1 MFVERRTLRDSE
13 GIMTKRDYY
22 EVLNVSR
29 SADEETLKKSYRKL
43 ALQYHPDRNPGDK
56 ASEEKFKEAAE
67 AYAVLSD
74 SDKRARYDQFGH
86 SMGGAGF
93 SGFEGF
99 QDAFGGFNDIFG
111 DLFDGFFGGSGGGGR
126 RRGRGQRGADLE
138 YTVELELAEVLTGK
152 TFDLELSRKETCGEC
167 QGTGAEKGSKRKTCA
182 DCGGRGEVRVSQGFF
197 TLRRTCPRCHGEG
210 ESIERPC
217 QACHGEGRARK
228 TRKLQV
234 KIPAGIEHGSR
245 LRVTGEGEAGQGGAS
260 RGDLYVQVRVRKN
273 KTFER
278 QGQDIYCEVLIPYTV
293 AVLGGEVEVPT
304 LTGTTRLEI
313 ASGTPAGKVF
323 KIKGEGVPTVGMGDR
338 RGEEYVKVDI
348 EIPVKVSKEE
358 RDLLEKLAAGRKE
371 KIQTKKSFFKPF

>member
-1 MFVERRTLRDSE
+1 
-13 GIMTKRDYY
+13 MTKRDYY
-22 EVLNVSR
+22 EVLNVTR
-29 SADEETLKKSYRKL
+29 TADGETIKKNYRKF

-74 SDKRARYDQFGH
+74 ADKRARYDQFGH

-99 QDAFGGFNDIFG
+99 QDAFGGFSDIFG
-111 DLFDGFFGGSGGGGR
+111 DLFEDFFGGSGGGGR
-126 RRGRGQRGADLE
+126 RRGRGQRGSDLE

-152 TFDLELSRKETCGEC
+152 TFDLEIPRKETCGEC
-167 QGTGAEKGSKRKTCA
+167 QGTGAEKGSKKKVCA

-210 ESIERPC
+210 EAIEKPC
-217 QACHGEGRARK
+217 QTCRGEGRARK

-245 LRVTGEGEAGQGGAS
+245 LRVTGEGEAGQGGAP
-260 RGDLYVQVRVRKN
+260 RGDLFLQVLIKKN

-278 QGQDIYCEVLIPYTV
+278 QGQDIYCEVLIPYTI

-304 LTGTTRLEI
+304 LTGKTLLEI
-313 ASGTPAGKVF
+313 SSGTPSGKVL
-323 KIKGEGVPTVGMGDR
+323 KIRGEGVPFFGMEDR

-348 EIPVKVSKEE
+348 EIPTKMTKPE
-358 RDLLEKLAAGRKE
+358 RELLEKFAAERKE
-371 KIQTKKSFFKPF
+371 KIQTKKSFF

>member
-1 MFVERRTLRDSE
+1 
-13 GIMTKRDYY
+13 MTKRDYY
-22 EVLNVSR
+22 EVLSVTR
-29 SADEETLKKSYRKL
+29 TADGETIKKSYRKL

-56 ASEEKFKEAAE
+56 AAEEKFKEAAE

-74 SDKRARYDQFGH
+74 ADKRVRYDQFGH

-99 QDAFGGFNDIFG
+99 QDAFGGFSDIFG
-111 DLFDGFFGGSGGGGR
+111 DLFEDFFGGSGGGGR
-126 RRGRGQRGADLE
+126 RRGRGQRGSDLE

-152 TFDLELSRKETCGEC
+152 TFDLEIPRKETCGEC
-167 QGTGAEKGSKRKTCA
+167 LGTGAEKGSKKKTCS

-210 ESIERPC
+210 ESIEKPC
-217 QACHGEGRARK
+217 PSCHGEGRARK

-245 LRVTGEGEAGQGGAS
+245 LRVTGEGEAGQGGAP
-260 RGDLYVQVRVRKN
+260 RGDLYIQVLIKKN

-278 QGQDIYCEVLIPYTV
+278 QGHDIYCEVLIPYTV

-304 LTGTTRLEI
+304 LTGKTCLEI
-313 ASGTPAGKVF
+313 AAGTPAGKVL
-323 KIKGEGVPTVGMGDR
+323 KIKGEGVPAFGMENR

-348 EIPVKVSKEE
+348 EIPTKLSKSE
-358 RDLLEKLAAGRKE
+358 RELLEKLAAERKE
-371 KIQTKKSFFKPF
+371 KIQMKKGLFQ

>member
-1 MFVERRTLRDSE
+1 
-13 GIMTKRDYY
+13 MTKRDYY
-22 EVLNVSR
+22 EVLNVAR
-29 SADEETLKKSYRKL
+29 TADAETIKKNYRKF

-67 AYAVLSD
+67 AYAILSD
-74 SDKRARYDQFGH
+74 PDKRARYDQFGH

-111 DLFDGFFGGSGGGGR
+111 DLFEGFFGGGGGGR

-138 YTVELELAEVLTGK
+138 YTVELELVEVLTGK
-152 TFDLELSRKETCGEC
+152 TFDLEIPRKETCGEC
-167 QGTGAEKGSKRKTCA
+167 QGTGAEKGSKKKVCT

-197 TLRRTCPRCHGEG
+197 TLRRTCSRCHGEG
-210 ESIERPC
+210 EAIEKPC
-217 QACHGEGRARK
+217 PACHSEGRVRK

-260 RGDLYVQVRVRKN
+260 RGDLYIQVLIKKN

-278 QGQDIYCEVLIPYTV
+278 QGHDIYCEVLIPYTV

-304 LTGTTRLEI
+304 LTGKTSLEI
-313 ASGTPAGKVF
+313 AGGTQAGKVL
-323 KIKGEGVPTVGMGDR
+323 KIKGEGVPAFGVEGR
-338 RGEEYVKVDI
+338 RGDEYVKVDI
-348 EIPVKVSKEE
+348 EIPTKLSKLE
-358 RDLLEKLAAGRKE
+358 RELLEKLAGERKE
-371 KIQTKKSFFKPF
+371 KIQTKRGLFQ

>member
-1 MFVERRTLRDSE
+1 
-13 GIMTKRDYY
+13 MTKRDYY
-22 EVLNVSR
+22 EVLSVTRTANG
-29 SADEETLKKSYRKL
+29 ETIKKSYRKL

-74 SDKRARYDQFGH
+74 PDKRARYDQFGH

-99 QDAFGGFNDIFG
+99 QDAFGGFSDIFG
-111 DLFDGFFGGSGGGGR
+111 DLFEDFFGGGGGGR
-126 RRGRGQRGADLE
+126 RRGRGQRGSDLE
-138 YTVELELAEVLTGK
+138 YTVKLELVEVLTGK
-152 TFDLELSRKETCGEC
+152 TFDLEIPRKETCGEC
-167 QGTGAEKGSKRKTCA
+167 QGTGAEKGSKKKICP

-210 ESIERPC
+210 ESIDRPC
-217 QACHGEGRARK
+217 QACHGEGRVRK

-234 KIPAGIEHGSR
+234 KIPAGIEDGSR

-260 RGDLYVQVRVRKN
+260 RGDLYIQVRVKKN

-278 QGQDIYCEVLIPYTV
+278 QGHDIYCEVLIPYTV

-304 LTGTTRLEI
+304 LTGKTRLEV
-313 ASGTPAGKVF
+313 AGGTPAGKIL
-323 KIKGEGVPTVGMGDR
+323 KIRGEGIPVFGMEDR
-338 RGEEYVKVDI
+338 RGDEYVKVDI
-348 EIPVKVSKEE
+348 EIPTKLSKPEHE
-358 RDLLEKLAAGRKE
+358 LLEKLAVERKE
-371 KIQTKKSFFKPF
+371 KIQTKKGFFSELL

>member
-1 MFVERRTLRDSE
+1 MQTLSVERRTLRDSE

-22 EVLNVSR
+22 EVLSVTR
-29 SADEETLKKSYRKL
+29 TADGETIKKSYRKL

-74 SDKRARYDQFGH
+74 PDKRARYDQFGH

-99 QDAFGGFNDIFG
+99 QDAFGGFSDIFG
-111 DLFDGFFGGSGGGGR
+111 DLFEDFFGGSGGR
-126 RRGRGQRGADLE
+126 RRGRGQRGSDLE
-138 YTVELELAEVLTGK
+138 YTVELELTEVLTGK
-152 TFDLELSRKETCGEC
+152 SFDLEIPRKETCGEC
-167 QGTGAEKGSKRKTCA
+167 QGTGAEKGSKKKVCP

-197 TLRRTCPRCHGEG
+197 TLRRTCGRCRGEG
-210 ESIERPC
+210 ESIEKPC
-217 QACHGEGRARK
+217 QACRGEGRVRK

-260 RGDLYVQVRVRKN
+260 RGDLYIQILVKKSR
-273 KTFER
+273 TFER
-278 QGQDIYCEVLIPYTV
+278 QGHDIYCEVLIPYTV

-304 LTGTTRLEI
+304 LTGKTKLEI
-313 ASGTPAGKVF
+313 VSGTPSGKVL
-323 KIKGEGVPTVGMGDR
+323 KIKGEGMPVIGMESR
-338 RGEEYVKVDI
+338 RGDEYVKVDI
-348 EIPVKVSKEE
+348 EVPTKLSKQE
-358 RDLLEKLAAGRKE
+358 REMLEKFAAERKE
-371 KIQTKKSFFKPF
+371 KIQAKRGIFQ